1 MGWGVKGASGGG
13 VGAIWKGREGGSRA
27 GSQGRAGG
35 ILSGWLLGLASR
47 SLRGV
52 KVRVR
57 VGGVRGGRWV
67 GLWVL
72 EVEESSE
79 VIVLGVIFWRIFGWA
94 YRFVDE
100 AQDELGDGLELEGGC
115 LAGLLEVILTNRI
128 KVNFLLERKVLFA
141 FWLFS

>member
-1 MGWGVKGASGGG
+1 
-13 VGAIWKGREGGSRA
+13 
-27 GSQGRAGG
+27 
-35 ILSGWLLGLASR
+35 
-47 SLRGV
+47 
-52 KVRVR
+52 
-57 VGGVRGGRWV
+57 V

-72 EVEESSE
+72 GVEGLSE

-115 LAGLLEVILTNRI
+115 LAGLLEIILTNRF